1 MDNLMN
7 VNIMLL
13 GGARRVTLLE
23 QIKRIGNDHGIYIDF
38 ISVEKDEGF
47 YPISSYARVIAG
59 PKFNTEE
66 FSIFLKK
73 QLSELANTIIVPCM
87 DAAIP
92 PLAKIAEESFSDRIV
107 APTSLGAE
115 IALDKSLTSNFCEK
129 YSIPHP
135 QKFSINSKFMRKVI
149 AKPKQGFGGKGI
161 AIFETLSQVPSTL
174 FESHIVQEYINGQ
187 ETTHDVYMLD
197 DGSFFSASRTRLA
210 VIDGEVD
217 HCIVRES
224 TESELALFD
233 VISRTNLFRGPITI
247 QTINCDGKDYL
258 IEINA
263 RLGGGVTA
271 SIEAGYPVVELI
283 LEKFLHIEITKR
295 QFRPLE
301 MKRARRDF
309 YRIID

>member
-1 MDNLMN
+1 MN
-7 VNIMLL
+7 INIMLL

-23 QIKRIGNDHGIYIDF
+23 QIKKIGNENGIAMEFY
-38 ISVEKDEGF
+38 SVEKNLDF
-47 YPISSYARVIAG
+47 YPISSYAKIIEG
-59 PKFNTEE
+59 PKFNTSE
-66 FSIFLKK
+66 FCLFLQN
-73 QLSELANTIIVPCM
+73 QLVEHPNTIIIPCM

-92 PLAKIAEESFSDRIV
+92 SLAKISEENYCDRIV

-115 IALDKSLTSNFCEK
+115 IALDKTLTSEFCEK

-135 QKFSINSKFMRKVI
+135 RELSSGSDFENKVI

-161 AIFETLSQVPSTL
+161 TIYDRLSVVPPSL
-174 FESHIVQEYINGQ
+174 FNTHIVQEYITGQ
-187 ETTHDVYMLD
+187 ETTHDVYILD
-197 DGSFFSASRTRLA
+197 DGSFFSSSRIRLA

-224 TESELALFD
+224 SESERTIFES
-233 VISRTNLFRGPITI
+233 ISKTNLFHGPITV
-247 QTINCDGKDYL
+247 QTINCEGKDFL

-271 SIEAGYPVVELI
+271 SIEAGYPAIELI
-283 LEKFLHIEITKR
+283 LEKFLHTKIAKK
-295 QFRPLE
+295 QFKPLE

-309 YRIID
+309 YRFID